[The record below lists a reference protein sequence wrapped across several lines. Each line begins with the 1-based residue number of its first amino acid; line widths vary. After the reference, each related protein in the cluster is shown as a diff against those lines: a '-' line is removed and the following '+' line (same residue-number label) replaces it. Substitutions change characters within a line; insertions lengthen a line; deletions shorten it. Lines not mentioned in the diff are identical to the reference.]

1 MNTIE
6 ITRKLEQALV
16 DYLATTF
23 DVNKDGNEE
32 ELAFEI
38 RNGFERPGALFNGPF
53 LELILPYKTDLSIRS
68 LCDVDI
74 LSSNLLDLSC
84 FNLKK
89 PEPISLDAPLYS
101 HQVKAITKICQDHK
115 SVVISA
121 GTGSGKTES
130 FSLPIINDLLLDNS
144 PGVRAL
150 LVYPLNAL
158 VNDQLDRLRILLK
171 GTEITFGRFTG
182 ELPDDA
188 DRNEN
193 TLPNEIISRN
203 EIRVLKRIPQ
213 ILITNYAMLEYL
225 LLRPEDSILFQ
236 SGLWKYLV
244 FDEAHT
250 YSGAQGIEV
259 AMLVRRLKER
269 LSKKTGDMICVAT
282 SATLIN
288 DDADKAVLFAQNLF
302 GEDFDTDDIIFGE
315 PTISSLANFKENYKY
330 FSPDVYIHP
339 NFIHLI
345 EEIRKENPCI
355 DDVALWMSEIGLLK
369 EDTLGY
375 AEDYSGD
382 LTGFLYEV
390 LKNNSEIKRLR
401 DWMIELG
408 VPVRAIDAAKFLFPS
423 LDESDSIRALYHLV
437 ELGAIARPGE
447 NKLPLLPAKYHLFA
461 RPPQGIWVCINP
473 NCPENQRKEI
483 VDRKWSK
490 IFSIPHETCDSCGAT
505 VYPIHLCRQCG
516 QVFIATDKK
525 NNSYHPASDSQ
536 QEESHKQYFTWRLI
550 EENLALSDNDNE
562 DEVDDI
568 DRERFL
574 QEEKIFCLICRKE
587 KSLCRCEDAIFSIPL
602 YNVQAEEKSR
612 KRNDVIRRWKP
623 VESMQEC
630 PRCGSSAKGETE
642 IVTPVSLYGTAPLAN
657 LTYELYRQLPPSAER
672 SKRKYPGEGRK
683 LLTFY
688 DSRQGAA
695 RFAAFLQDVANKQN
709 YRHIIPKAIDICLNE
724 NGYLPSFNG
733 LSDKCLELSLDNRII
748 QNDPD
753 VEEFWRKAIK
763 SYSSEEKAG
772 ARKWVAAQILGE
784 ITTGRKQRQS
794 LESLGLIGIDY
805 FEEGNIRDL
814 SILTEKIGL
823 EQQQIHT
830 LIGYLLDDL
839 RYQKAIQLPFNI
851 ERDDPVFGSHKGNPS
866 VIRQGS
872 IRPGEIRWIG
882 VTPRQRR
889 RQYIHLVLERNN
901 LDFSEQSIENTLTYI
916 WDWLLDN
923 TDIFDG
929 TVELGYKLRTS
940 RFFFNTNFQ
949 WYRCNKCQRFSYRGT
964 TLPCP
969 YPHCGGEIIPIDILS
984 QQNKNYYFNLFNE
997 SLIPIRVEEH
1007 TAQLDPDKGRD
1018 YQNYFKE
1025 GIINVLSCSTTFEL
1039 GIDLGDLQSV
1049 AMSNIPPTVANYRQR
1064 SGRAGRRTSG
1074 TAYIL
1079 TWASGRPHDQA
1090 YFSNP
1095 SEIINGEVAVPNIL
1109 LENDFII
1116 RRHINAILLSLFL
1129 RNRKDQG
1136 ETNLKYCGDFFDL
1149 NYQQDPQYKFII
1161 KWINQQ
1167 RDLIDQ
1173 CLTRFKNLLKLAK
1186 DNFIQISINEFLF
1199 DIERVNRDHYQPVTK
1214 YYIDQIE
1221 YLGEISKDITIS
1233 DSTYKEND
1241 QRQRHFRR
1249 LLDRL
1254 REERLIDYLSNK
1266 GVLPSYSFPLHTV
1279 ELLLPKEARATEHL
1293 RLERD
1298 LSQAIREYAPG
1309 SEIVAD
1315 KRVWRSL
1322 KPVFWKDT
1330 VRDWAYRI
1338 CNNCHHLE
1346 VSDEAG
1352 IPLSNQSDCPICNEP
1367 YGKQQRT
1374 FVVPDGFIADKNS
1387 GKPAKQYVNIEPNQ
1401 MRSAILPIKNIDEQ
1415 QIGDLICVAYER
1427 EGKLLYVNEGK
1438 YGRGFQFSLQ
1448 GFDLD
1453 TGKNKT
1459 GKRFSLGHIQTTDTL
1474 HIRFTGTETVKI
1486 PPPNNQSF
1494 WLSLMYAF
1502 IHAASHSLQ
1511 IERRDIDGVLSP
1523 RKSGSNWEQTIVL
1536 YDNVPGGAG
1545 HVKVIRDQIQDVI
1558 KDAIRVLNCNDCAP
1572 DTSCHHCLRD
1582 YNNQLFHDQLIR
1594 EDALKFLETVLADL
1608 EPLHGELIGSSKV
1621 ISSNPSMWLLRKI
1634 ENAQL
1639 SVDIVLPKLNLGH
1652 PLGAN
1657 YSWFDTF
1664 NNLLLKNCEVAIYL
1678 HQLPSQNS
1686 EDLSISK
1693 QIQVLINKGIKIW
1706 AVDEI
1711 PQWQI
1716 LIDKTSTSNKRAIRS
1731 STDERII
1738 LGDHIGTMQLLTNI
1752 SEQAIE
1758 SVHENL
1764 KRLPRKILGISE
1776 FDPPPNTK
1784 VINIRSSSKQ
1794 YVSISELFSNV
1805 FKKPCVAMLI
1815 NDPYLIDKQSI
1826 NLLNPYIEMAIK
1838 DKTLKSVVVHT
1849 KKSIEFNEQLA
1860 AEKSIS
1866 KKFKDVVVFKHEPIE
1881 HDRYIELTR
1890 EDGEKARIIFGR
1902 GLDFMQPDGS
1912 IKSTFIIIQDPIAE

>member
-1 MNTIE
+1 MNTIK

-32 ELAFEI
+32 DLAFEI
-38 RNGFERPGALFNGPF
+38 RSSFERPGALFNGPF

-68 LCDVDI
+68 LCDADI
-74 LSSNLLDLSC
+74 FSSKLLDLSC
-84 FNLKK
+84 FKLKK
-89 PEPISLDAPLYS
+89 PEPISLDTSLYT
-101 HQVKAITKICQDHK
+101 HQVRAIKKICNDHK

-121 GTGSGKTES
+121 GTGSGKTEC

-171 GTEITFGRFTG
+171 DTEITFGRFTG
-182 ELPDDA
+182 ELPVDA
-188 DRNEN
+188 NRDAN

-203 EIRVLKRIPQ
+203 EIRKLKRVPQ
-213 ILITNYAMLEYL
+213 ILITNYAMLEFL
-225 LLRPEDSILFQ
+225 LLRPEDSIIFQ
-236 SGLWKYLV
+236 GGLWKYLV
-244 FDEAHT
+244 LDEAHT

-269 LSKKTGDMICVAT
+269 LSKKPGDMICIAT

-288 DDADKAVLFAQNLF
+288 DDADKAVVFAENLF
-302 GEDFDTDDIIFGE
+302 GEDFDVDDIIFGE
-315 PTISSLANFKENYKY
+315 TDISSLAISKDKY
-330 FSPDVYIHP
+330 EYISPDVYIHSDF
-339 NFIHLI
+339 NHLI
-345 EEIRKENPCI
+345 EEIRKENPSV
-355 DDVALWMSEIGLLK
+355 DDVALWMSEIGLLD
-369 EDTLGY
+369 EEAL
-375 AEDYSGD
+375 DYVEEFSGD

-390 LKNNSEIKRLR
+390 LKKNSEIKRLR

-408 VPVRAIDAAKFLFPS
+408 DPVTAIDAANFLFPS
-423 LDESDSIRALYHLV
+423 LDDVDSLQALYHLV
-437 ELGAIARPGE
+437 ELGALARPGK

-473 NCPENQRKEI
+473 DCLENQRKEI
-483 VDRKWSK
+483 ADRKWSK
-490 IFSIPHETCDSCGAT
+490 VFSIPHETCDSCSAT
-505 VYPIHLCRQCG
+505 VYPIYLCRQCG
-516 QVFIATDKK
+516 QIFIAADKK
-525 NNSYHPASDSQ
+525 NNSYHPASDSI
-536 QEESHKQYFTWRLI
+536 QEESHKQYFTWDLI

-562 DEVDDI
+562 DEVDNI
-568 DRERFL
+568 VRERFL
-574 QEEKIFCLICRKE
+574 QEEKIICLICRKE
-587 KSLCRCEDAIFSIPL
+587 KSFCRCDDAVFSIPL
-602 YNVQAEEKSR
+602 YNIQTEEKSR
-612 KRNDVIRRWKP
+612 KKNDVARRWKP

-657 LTYELYRQLPPSAER
+657 LTYELYRQLPPSNEK
-672 SKRKYPGEGRK
+672 SMRKYPGEGRK

-709 YRHIIPKAIDICLNE
+709 YRHIIPKAIDLYIAE
-724 NGYLPSFNG
+724 NGYSPSLNG
-733 LSDKCLELSLDNRII
+733 LSDKCVELALENKII

-753 VEEFWRKAIK
+753 VEGFWRKTIK
-763 SYSSEEKAG
+763 SYSREEKAE

-784 ITTGRKQRQS
+784 ITTGSRQRQS
-794 LESLGLIGIDY
+794 LESLGLIGINY
-805 FEEGNIRDL
+805 FEGNPQNISTLAKR
-814 SILTEKIGL
+814 IGL
-823 EQQQIHT
+823 NQQQSQT

-851 ERDDPVFGSHKGNPS
+851 ERDDPVFGPHKGNPS
-866 VIRQGS
+866 IIRQGS

-882 VTPRQRR
+882 ATSRQRR
-889 RQYIHLVLERNN
+889 RQYIQLVLERNN
-901 LDFSEQSIENTLTYI
+901 LDFSDQSVENTLTHI

-929 TVELGYKLRTS
+929 SVELGYKLRTS
-940 RFFFNTNFQ
+940 RFFFSTNFQ
-949 WYRCNKCQRFSYRGT
+949 WYRCNRCQRLLYRGT
-964 TLPCP
+964 SLPCP
-969 YPHCGGEIIPIDILS
+969 YPHCGGEIILIDILS
-984 QQNKNYYFNLFNE
+984 QQNQNYYFNLFNE

-1018 YQNYFKE
+1018 YQNYFKN
-1025 GIINVLSCSTTFEL
+1025 GVINVLSCSTTFEL

-1049 AMSNIPPTVANYRQR
+1049 AMSNVPPTVANYRQR
-1064 SGRAGRRTSG
+1064 AGRAGRKTSG

-1090 YFSNP
+1090 YYSSP
-1095 SEIINGEVAVPNIL
+1095 SEIINGEVAVPQLL
-1109 LENDFII
+1109 LENDFIL

-1129 RNRKDQG
+1129 RHRKDQG

-1149 NYQQDPQYKFII
+1149 NYQQDPHYKFIDE
-1161 KWINQQ
+1161 WITQQ
-1167 RDLIDQ
+1167 RDVIDQ
-1173 CLTRFKNLLKLAK
+1173 SLTRFKSLLNIAK
-1186 DNFIQISINEFLF
+1186 NNFNQISVNEFLS
-1199 DIERVNRDHYQPVTK
+1199 DLEKVNREHYQRVTK

-1221 YLGEISKDITIS
+1221 YLGEISKDTTIS
-1233 DSTYKEND
+1233 DITFMEND
-1241 QRQRHFRR
+1241 QKQKHFRK

-1254 REERLIDYLSNK
+1254 RGERLIDYLSKK
-1266 GVLPSYSFPLHTV
+1266 GILPSYSFPLHTV
-1279 ELLLPKEARATEHL
+1279 ELLLPKEARVTEHL

-1330 VRDWAYRI
+1330 VRDRAYRI

-1346 VSDEAG
+1346 VSDAAG
-1352 IPLSNQSDCPICNEP
+1352 FSLSNQYDCPICEEP
-1367 YGKQQRT
+1367 YGKRQRT
-1374 FVVPDGFIADKNS
+1374 FVVPDGFVADKNS

-1415 QIGDLICVAYER
+1415 QIGGLICVAYER
-1427 EGKLLYVNEGK
+1427 EGQLLYVNEGK
-1438 YGRGFQFSLQ
+1438 FGIGFQFQLQ
-1448 GFDLD
+1448 GFALD
-1453 TGKNKT
+1453 TGKNKK
-1459 GKRFSLGHIQTTDTL
+1459 GKRFSLGYIQTTDTL
-1474 HIRFTGTETVKI
+1474 HIRFTGSETVKV
-1486 PPPNNQSF
+1486 PPPNDNSF
-1494 WLSLMYAF
+1494 WLSLMYAI

-1523 RKSGSNWEQTIVL
+1523 RKSGSHWEQTIVL

-1545 HVKVIRDQIQDVI
+1545 HVKLIRDQIKEVI

-1572 DTSCHHCLRD
+1572 ETSCHHCLRD

-1594 EDALKFLETVLADL
+1594 EDALKFLEIVLADL
-1608 EPLHGELIGSSKV
+1608 EPLEGELIGSSKV

-1639 SVDIVLPKLNLGH
+1639 SVDIVVPELSLGH

-1657 YSWFDTF
+1657 HSWFDTF
-1664 NNLLLKNCEVAIYL
+1664 NNLLVRKCNVNIYL
-1678 HQLPSQNS
+1678 QQPPSQNS

-1693 QIQVLINKGIKIW
+1693 QIQVLINKGLKIW
-1706 AVDEI
+1706 EVNEI

-1716 LIDKTSTSNKRAIRS
+1716 LIDKMSTTNKRAICS
-1731 STDERII
+1731 STDEYIV
-1738 LGDHIGTMQLLTNI
+1738 LGNDIATKQLLTTI
-1752 SEQAIE
+1752 SEQGIE

-1764 KRLPRKILGISE
+1764 KNLRGKPIDIGQ
-1776 FDPPPNTK
+1776 FDPPANTR
-1784 VINIRSSSKQ
+1784 VINIHSSPKQ
-1794 YVSISELFSNV
+1794 YVSISELFADV
-1805 FKKPCVAMLI
+1805 FRKPCVAVLI
-1815 NDPYLIDKQSI
+1815 NDPYLVDRKSI
-1826 NLLNPYIEMAIK
+1826 LLLEPYLEMATK
-1838 DKTLKSVVVHT
+1838 SNSLKTVVVHT
-1849 KKSIEFNEQLA
+1849 KKSMDFHEQLE
-1860 AEKSIS
+1860 AEKSIN
-1866 KKFKDVVVFKHEPIE
+1866 KKFNDVIVFKHEPIE
-1881 HDRYIELTR
+1881 HDRYIELSR
-1890 EDGEKARIIFGR
+1890 EDGEKARIIIGR
-1902 GLDFMQPDGS
+1902 GLNFMQPDGS
-1912 IKSTFIIIQDPIAE
+1912 IKSTFIIIQDPIIS